1 MKLKKY
7 NRQNGRMIE
16 YRLCQG
22 IVSMHFIAWTGYPR
36 AMVAAALKAMRLEV
50 RREIGRLKP

>member
-7 NRQNGRMIE
+7 NRQNGRMVE
-16 YRLCQG
+16 YRISQG

-36 AMVAAALKAMRLEV
+36 KMVALALRALRIEV
-50 RREIGRLKP
+50 RNEIARMKS